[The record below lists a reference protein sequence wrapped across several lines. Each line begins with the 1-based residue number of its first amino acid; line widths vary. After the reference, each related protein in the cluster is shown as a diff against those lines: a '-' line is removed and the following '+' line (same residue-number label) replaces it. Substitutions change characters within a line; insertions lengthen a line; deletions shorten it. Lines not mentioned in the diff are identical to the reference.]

1 MLKYDKSLPVDLK
14 GESLCALLG
23 ARSSALE
30 LFLIKRKIK
39 GPSWLQ
45 VSNYTIS
52 VISCNMVKIDTPML
66 ASEWKRP
73 GMHPSNGIQYR
84 GHRQKHFTVIRKL
97 DGNIFP
103 MGFNTEVTDRNTKAG
118 ALLSRLMLQLHK
130 LDSDVL
136 VGHNI
141 SGFDLDVLLHRS
153 QACRVPSSMWSK
165 LGVSTVLRCLS
176 WIEEAKHLVL
186 ELIRLSCLVLPVSYS
201 LTHHAKT
208 QLNQSRKEVAPHEV
222 PKMFQT
228 AKFLMELVESFKTFN
243 QRYFINFKYWGGA
256 NSSTPIFVTFGG
268 EAALEVSQEYVGFI
282 EENAASF
289 KALLVYIEHRYYG
302 KSVPFGTKEE
312 VLKNIGYFNSAQ
324 ALADYADVI
333 IHIKKIL
340 HAESSP
346 VVVIGGSYSGMLA
359 SWFRLK
365 YPHLAIGALASSA
378 PILFMDDM
386 IQPNAFMDAVS
397 KDFKEESQ
405 TCYEAISNSWSEI
418 EKVASQPNGLSILS
432 QRFNSCNPLN
442 QTLELSSYLETVY
455 AYAAQ
460 YNDPPVYPVT
470 EICDGI
476 DRASFGNNILDK
488 IYSGVVAFH
497 RGVKTCHHMNFSTNI
512 HEMDLE
518 WGWQRCSEIVI
529 PFGKGKDSMFQP
541 QPFDLKSFVEK
552 CKKDYGV
559 SPRTHWISTYYG
571 GQDIKLI
578 LKRFG
583 SNIIFSNG
591 LKDPF
596 SSGGILSDLSK
607 SLVAIP
613 TINGSHCLDL
623 YPSKQSDPGWL
634 IEQRK
639 KELKII
645 HGWIAQYYSDL
656 GAH

>member
-1 MLKYDKSLPVDLK
+1 MTATYNYHFIPLIFFLLSITITHSFMIPRLPSFREKSLVSIRTK
-14 GESLCALLG
+14 Y
-23 ARSSALE
+23 
-30 LFLIKRKIK
+30 FRKFYYNQT
-39 GPSWLQ
+39 LDHF
-45 VSNYTIS
+45 NY
-52 VISCNMVKIDTPML
+52 
-66 ASEWKRP
+66 
-73 GMHPSNGIQYR
+73 
-84 GHRQKHFTVIRKL
+84 
-97 DGNIFP
+97 
-103 MGFNTEVTDRNTKAG
+103 
-118 ALLSRLMLQLHK
+118 
-130 LDSDVL
+130 
-136 VGHNI
+136 
-141 SGFDLDVLLHRS
+141 
-153 QACRVPSSMWSK
+153 
-165 LGVSTVLRCLS
+165 
-176 WIEEAKHLVL
+176 
-186 ELIRLSCLVLPVSYS
+186 LP
-201 LTHHAKT
+201 
-208 QLNQSRKEVAPHEV
+208 
-222 PKMFQT
+222 
-228 AKFLMELVESFKTFN
+228 ESFKTFN

-268 EAALEVSQEYVGFI
+268 EAALEEDSQEYVGFI

-386 IQPNAFMDAVS
+386 IQPNAYMDAVS
-397 KDFKEESQ
+397 KDFKEASQ

-418 EKVASQPNGLSILS
+418 EKVASQPNDLSILS
-432 QRFNSCNPLN
+432 QRFNNCNPLN
-442 QTLELSSYLETVY
+442 QSLELSSYLETVY
-455 AYAAQ
+455 MSAAQ
-460 YNDPPVYPVT
+460 FNDPLLYPVT

-512 HEMDLE
+512 HEIDLE
-518 WGWQRCSEIVI
+518 WGWQTCSEIVI

-623 YPSKQSDPGWL
+623 YPSKQNDPGWL